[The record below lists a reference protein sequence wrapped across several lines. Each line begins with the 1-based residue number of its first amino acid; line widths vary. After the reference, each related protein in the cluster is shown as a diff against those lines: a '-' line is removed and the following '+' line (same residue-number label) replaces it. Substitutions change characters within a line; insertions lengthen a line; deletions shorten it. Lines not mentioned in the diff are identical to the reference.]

1 MKFIVS
7 CFWFIV
13 CSHKISLNSKMSKL
27 IENISD
33 TAKWVAIFRAEESER
48 PDAVFHDPFARRLAG
63 EKGNEI
69 ANAVQFSRE
78 NSWSFT
84 ARTYLFD
91 YFIKMHVEKGF
102 DMIIDLAAGLD
113 ARAYR
118 MDLPPDLKWVDVDL
132 PGMIEYKDEILKDEK
147 PKCDYKT
154 IPVDLADRVTRLQ
167 LFDQLN
173 KECKKA
179 LIVTEG
185 LMIYLTAEQAAE
197 LSIDL
202 SAQKHFHRWVF
213 DIQSPALLT
222 MATEKMGAALTG
234 SGAKFQFAP
243 EEGEDFFLPYGWRA
257 IESRSKLKTAAKLN
271 RLNEQMMVYA
281 GYPEPEGTKRD
292 FPWSGVCLF
301 ENIKAG

>member
-1 MKFIVS
+1 
-7 CFWFIV
+7 
-13 CSHKISLNSKMSKL
+13 MSAL
-27 IENISD
+27 IQNISD

-48 PDAVFHDPFARRLAG
+48 PDAVFHDPFARKLAG

-91 YFIKMHVEKGF
+91 QLVKQHVENGF
-102 DMIIDLAAGLD
+102 DMIINLAAGLD

-118 MDLPPDLKWVDVDL
+118 MDLPSSLKWIDVDL
-132 PGMIEYKDEILKDEK
+132 PGMIDYKNDILKNEK
-147 PKCDYKT
+147 PKCDYRS
-154 IPVDLADRVTRLQ
+154 IRLDLADKKARLQ

-197 LSIDL
+197 LSTDL
-202 SAQKHFHRWVF
+202 SAHKYFHRWVF
-213 DIQSPALLT
+213 DIQSPALLA
-222 MATEKMGAALTG
+222 MAKEKMGSALTG

-243 EEGEDFFLPYGWRA
+243 EEGEKFFEKYSWKNL
-257 IESRSKLKTAAKLN
+257 ESKSKLKTALSLN
-271 RLNEQMMVYA
+271 RLTGDIKFYA
-281 GYPEPEGTKRD
+281 EMPEPPGPRRD